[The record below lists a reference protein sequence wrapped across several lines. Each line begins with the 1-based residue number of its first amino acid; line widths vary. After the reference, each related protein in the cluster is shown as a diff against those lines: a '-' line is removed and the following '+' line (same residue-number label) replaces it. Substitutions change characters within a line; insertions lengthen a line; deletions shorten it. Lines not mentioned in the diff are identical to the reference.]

1 MTIKVDLLPTEKKGF
16 RIDPMVI
23 ILLLLIIAANV
34 GFAFYG
40 QQLTAKIET
49 KQTEVKKVQDEKK
62 QIEASLPVIEER
74 RARIRKLQEQIEVIK
89 SLVHDPV
96 RYANLLQEVAYV
108 LPPNVWLSNLSIE
121 PGSNSVQMAGNAAE
135 VQGRLPLA
143 TVAQLMKNLN
153 ESKYFSDAS
162 LASTNEANAEGHSG
176 FSFQLTVHYDPQ
188 AAAQLPPTGVDTPPP
203 AEGAPTPAG
212 DPNAA
217 PPTDAGTPTPAAT
230 GTP

>member
-40 QQLTAKIET
+40 QQLTTKIEE
-49 KQTEVKKVQDEKK
+49 KQAEVKRVQDEKK

-74 RARIRKLQEQIEVIK
+74 RARIHKLQEQIDVIK

-108 LPPNVWLSNLSIE
+108 LPPNVYLSSLSIE
-121 PGSNSVQMAGNAAE
+121 PGSSSVSMSGSAAE

-153 ESKYFSDAS
+153 ESKYFSDAT
-162 LASTNEANAEGHSG
+162 LASTAQGSTDGGPG
-176 FSFQLTVHYDPQ
+176 FTFQLTVHYDPQ
-188 AAAQLPPTGVDTPPP
+188 AAAQLPPTGVDTP
-203 AEGAPTPAG
+203 APTE
-212 DPNAA
+212 
-217 PPTDAGTPTPAAT
+217 TPAPGTEAT
-230 GTP
+230 PSAPATP